1 MKCEYCEN
9 EVPADVSRCPSC
21 GAAVK
26 LSVDVV
32 AVVQPKAGEAP
43 TRIPASTECEESSL
57 PRKRKMKAVYV
68 VLGFFFGAIGIHN
81 FYVGYKYRA
90 IAQLLITVLS
100 FGCLL
105 LVSWIWAIVEIIIVN
120 DDASGRPFV

>member
-26 LSVDVV
+26 LSVDVATV
-32 AVVQPKAGEAP
+32 AQPKVGEAS

>member
-9 EVPADVSRCPSC
+9 EVPSGVCRCPSC

-26 LSVDVV
+26 FSVDVV
-32 AVVQPKAGEAP
+32 VAQAKIDEAP
-43 TRIPASTECEESSL
+43 TCVPASAGCGEVPLSY
-57 PRKRKMKAVYV
+57 KRKMKAVYV
-68 VLGFFFGAIGIHN
+68 VLGFFFGPIGVHN
-81 FYVGYKYRA
+81 FYAGYKRRA

-105 LVSWIWAIVEIIIVN
+105 LVSWIWAIVEIIMVN

>member
-9 EVPADVSRCPSC
+9 EVPTGVSRCPSC

-26 LSVDVV
+26 LSVDV
-32 AVVQPKAGEAP
+32 ATIAQPKVGEAS
-43 TRIPASTECEESSL
+43 TRIHTPTECEEVML
-57 PRKRKMKAVYV
+57 PHKRKMKAVYV
-68 VLGFFFGAIGIHN
+68 VLGFFLGAIGIHN
-81 FYVGYKYRA
+81 FYAGYKRRA

-100 FGCLL
+100 FGYLL
-105 LVSWIWAIVEIIIVN
+105 LVSWIWAVIEIIIVN